1 MLEGKK
7 ENFWHK
13 INSTDFIEIPIDQ
26 SVEEEKSPL
35 ILHNSKA
42 YYKGYLYVMLTMFAV
57 LNLVLLFNHLFRNKP
72 YEIMEFLQV
81 VAFFSIISLVGIIPI
96 LDKRPK
102 LTINSMGVETKHQY
116 ISWRVVKN
124 MYLKK
129 FPTNYDE
136 RLILVIEKDYK
147 EKEEVELTGLE
158 GTPEEL
164 ATLIGGYYSTYL
176 KRQGKLNR
184 LLPDSPIH

>member
-26 SVEEEKSPL
+26 SVEEEKPPL
-35 ILHNSKA
+35 ILRNSKA
-42 YYKGYLYVMLTMFAV
+42 YSKGYLYVMLTMFAI
-57 LNLVLLFNHLFRNKP
+57 LNLVFLFNHLFRENP
-72 YEIMEFLQV
+72 YEFIDFLKV
-81 VAFFSIISLVGIIPI
+81 TALFLVLSLVGIISI

-102 LTINSMGVETKHQY
+102 LTINSMGIETKHQY

-124 MYLKK
+124 MYLRK
-129 FPTNYDE
+129 FPTNYDD

-147 EKEEVELTGLE
+147 EKEEVEFTGLE

-176 KRQGKLNR
+176 KRQGKL
-184 LLPDSPIH
+184 D